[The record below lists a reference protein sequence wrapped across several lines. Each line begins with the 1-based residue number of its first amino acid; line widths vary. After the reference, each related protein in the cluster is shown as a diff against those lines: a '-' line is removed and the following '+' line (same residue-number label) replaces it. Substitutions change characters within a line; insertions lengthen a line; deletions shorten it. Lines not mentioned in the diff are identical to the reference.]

1 MTTVRCVIASEQR
14 QLDDALRVRWAV
26 FGAELGLLGA
36 PPPAP
41 RDVSCF
47 DTLETTLHF
56 VVYAGDKAVATS
68 RLLLPNAEVART
80 SGMRLG
86 IELEQKL
93 DLSAVDAPGMRLA
106 ETTRYCVMSGYRGS
120 EVLLRLQSE
129 MYRESRRRGVTHWI
143 ASANT
148 ETDCEQDALIAFQ
161 VAARLKCVSPRWR
174 VTPHEATRPPEV
186 PEAPLYTPEERL
198 RACQGHLEGLRLPR
212 TLSLFSKK
220 LGARF
225 ISEPLYDA
233 RFHRYA
239 TPLVAELDAIPAS
252 TLAWFDALSAG
263 ASRAA

>member
-1 MTTVRCVIASEQR
+1 MKTVRCVIASEQR

-26 FGAELGLLGA
+26 FGAELGLLGT

-56 VVYAGDKAVATS
+56 VVYAGSAPVATS
-68 RLLLPNAEVART
+68 RLLLPNAEVARA
-80 SGMRLG
+80 SGRRLG

-93 DLSAVDAPGMRLA
+93 DLEGVDAPGMRLA

-120 EVLLRLQSE
+120 EVLLRLQAE
-129 MYRESRRRGVTHWI
+129 MYRESRCRGVTHWI
-143 ASANT
+143 AAANT
-148 ETDCEQDALIAFQ
+148 ETDCEVDARIAFQ
-161 VAARLKCVSPRWR
+161 VATRMGCVSPRWKVAPR
-174 VTPHEATRPPEV
+174 ARAQAPEASV
-186 PEAPLYTPEERL
+186 APLYTPEERL
-198 RACQGHLEGLRLPR
+198 LAFQGRLEGLRLPR
-212 TLSLFSKK
+212 TLSLFAKK

-225 ISEPLYDA
+225 IGEPLYDA

-239 TPLVAELDAIPAS
+239 APLIAELDAIPAS
-252 TLAWFDALSAG
+252 TLVWFEALPGG

>member
-56 VVYAGDKAVATS
+56 IVYADDKAVATS

-80 SGMRLG
+80 SGQRLG

-93 DLSAVDAPGMRLA
+93 DLGNVDAPGMRLA
-106 ETTRYCVMSGYRGS
+106 ETTRYCVMSGWRGS
-120 EVLLRLQSE
+120 EVLLRLQGE

-148 ETDCEQDALIAFQ
+148 ETDCAEDALIAFQ
-161 VAARLKCVSPRWR
+161 VAARLRCVNDRWK
-174 VTPHEATRPPEV
+174 VTPHQPSPAPET
-186 PEAPLYTPEERL
+186 PEAPLYTPEARL
-198 RACQGHLEGLRLPR
+198 RACQGRFDGLRLPR

-225 ISEPLYDA
+225 IGEPLYDA
-233 RFHRYA
+233 RFRRFS

-252 TLAWFDALSAG
+252 TLAWFDALPAG

>member
-68 RLLLPNAEVART
+68 RLLLPNAEVARAC
-80 SGMRLG
+80 GRRLG

-93 DLSAVDAPGMRLA
+93 DLEGVDAPGMRLA
-106 ETTRYCVMSGYRGS
+106 ETTRYCVLNGYRGS
-120 EVLLRLQSE
+120 EVLLRLQAE

-148 ETDCEQDALIAFQ
+148 ETDCTEDALIAFQ
-161 VAARLKCVSPRWR
+161 VAARLKCVSPDWK
-174 VTPHEATRPPEV
+174 VTPRESAHAPQV

-198 RACQGHLEGLRLPR
+198 RACQGRFEGLRLPR
-212 TLSLFSKK
+212 TLSLFARK

-239 TPLVAELDAIPAS
+239 TPLVAALDAIPAS
-252 TLAWFDALSAG
+252 TLAWFDAFPAG
-263 ASRAA
+263 AARAA

>member
-1 MTTVRCVIASEQR
+1 MTTVRCVIATEQR

-26 FGAELGLLGA
+26 FGTEMGLLGA

-56 VVYAGDKAVATS
+56 VVYAGDTAVATS
-68 RLLLPNAEVART
+68 RLLLPNAEVARA
-80 SGMRLG
+80 SGQRLG

-93 DLSAVDAPGMRLA
+93 DLRQVDAPGMRLA
-106 ETTRYCVMSGYRGS
+106 ETTRYCVLRGYRGS
-120 EVLLRLQSE
+120 EVLLRLQAE

-148 ETDCEQDALIAFQ
+148 ETDCAQDALIAFQ
-161 VAARLKCVSPRWR
+161 VAARMRCVSPHWK
-174 VTPHEATRPPEV
+174 VTPHEPAHPPEV

-198 RACQGHLEGLRLPR
+198 RACQGRFDGLRLPR
-212 TLSLFSKK
+212 TLSLFAKK

-239 TPLVAELDAIPAS
+239 TPLVAALDAIPAS
-252 TLAWFDALSAG
+252 TLAWFDALSVS

>member
-1 MTTVRCVIASEQR
+1 MTTVRCVIASNQR

-56 VVYAGDKAVATS
+56 IVYADDKAVATS
-68 RLLLPNAEVART
+68 RLLLPNTEVART
-80 SGMRLG
+80 AGLRLG

-93 DLSAVDAPGMRLA
+93 DLGSVDEPGMRLA
-106 ETTRYCVMSGYRGS
+106 ETTRYCVMSGWRGS
-120 EVLLRLQSE
+120 EVLLRLQAE
-129 MYRESRRRGVTHWI
+129 MYRASREHGVTHWI

-148 ETDCEQDALIAFQ
+148 ETDSSIDALIAFQ
-161 VAARLKCVSPRWR
+161 VAARMKCVSPRWK
-174 VTPHEATRPPEV
+174 VTPHESSQPPET

-198 RACQGHLEGLRLPR
+198 RACQGHFDGLRLPR
-212 TLSLFSKK
+212 TLSLFAKK

-225 ISEPLYDA
+225 IGEPIYDA
-233 RFHRYA
+233 RFHRYS
-239 TPLVAELDAIPAS
+239 TPLVAALDAIPS
-252 TLAWFDALSAG
+252 NTLAWFDSLRDC